1 MHSSRHKGNIVK
13 CVIRHGIL
21 TYNPLSSFYR
31 LWLQLLIKSS
41 LQTQNM
47 QRSHLQLSTQS
58 INGRS
63 AYILHIPL

>member
-1 MHSSRHKGNIVK
+1 MSYS
-13 CVIRHGIL
+13 IL

-31 LWLQLLIKSS
+31 FWLQLLIKSS

-47 QRSHLQLSTQS
+47 QRSHLQLLMQS